1 MKNKK
6 IPMRSCVVTR
16 EKLPKG
22 ELLRIVR
29 TTDGTIVADETGKIN
44 GRGAYIKKDSEV
56 LLLAKKNKAL
66 ERALETTIDD
76 SVYDGCCTPLTEEEM
91 ENRINNINPLTAVSV
106 ADDWTHLAN
115 YSENKNIW
123 DDPEALAQLF
133 EETYFGHK
141 GA

>member
-29 TTDGTIVADETGKIN
+29 TTDGTLVADATGKIN

-56 LLLAKKNKAL
+56 LLLAIKNKAL

-76 SVYDGCCTPLTEEEM
+76 SVYDEIL
-91 ENRINNINPLTAVSV
+91 NIINN
-106 ADDWTHLAN
+106 
-115 YSENKNIW
+115 
-123 DDPEALAQLF
+123 
-133 EETYFGHK
+133 
-141 GA
+141 